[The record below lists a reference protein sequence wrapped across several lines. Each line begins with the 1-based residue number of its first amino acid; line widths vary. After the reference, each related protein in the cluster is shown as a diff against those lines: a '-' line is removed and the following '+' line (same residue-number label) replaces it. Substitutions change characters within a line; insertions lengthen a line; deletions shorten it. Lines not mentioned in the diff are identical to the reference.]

1 MEELLAES
9 PESGLP
15 VESNALGT
23 ESQDDVGAEADTE
36 AISGSLPLDYLAIE
50 TRSGEDEQT
59 SSGVPGTGD
68 VASPNSFISGGFASM
83 SL

>member
-59 SSGVPGTGD
+59 SSGKST
-68 VASPNSFISGGFASM
+68 
-83 SL
+83 

>member
-9 PESGLP
+9 PDSGLP

-36 AISGSLPLDYLAIE
+36 AISTFRLPGHRN
-50 TRSGEDEQT
+50 TFWRR
-59 SSGVPGTGD
+59 
-68 VASPNSFISGGFASM
+68 
-83 SL
+83 

>member
-1 MEELLAES
+1 M
-9 PESGLP
+9 
-15 VESNALGT
+15 ESNALGT

-59 SSGVPGTGD
+59 SSGK
-68 VASPNSFISGGFASM
+68 
-83 SL
+83 

>member
-1 MEELLAES
+1 MNIAISPNSPRMEELLAES

-50 TRSGEDEQT
+50 TRYGEDEQT
-59 SSGVPGTGD
+59 SSGK
-68 VASPNSFISGGFASM
+68 
-83 SL
+83 

>member
-15 VESNALGT
+15 VESNALGK
-23 ESQDDVGAEADTE
+23 DDVGAEADTE

-59 SSGVPGTGD
+59 SSGK
-68 VASPNSFISGGFASM
+68 
-83 SL
+83 